1 MARERDNGAGVS
13 AARCYS
19 LAPRNARQVIA
30 SGGGFRTDP
39 ASESPA
45 LPMRVHSL
53 VSVPAANE

>member
-19 LAPRNARQVIA
+19 LAPKNARQVIA
-30 SGGGFRTDP
+30 SGGAFRTDP

-45 LPMRVHSL
+45 LPMRVHP
-53 VSVPAANE
+53 SVPVPAGNE